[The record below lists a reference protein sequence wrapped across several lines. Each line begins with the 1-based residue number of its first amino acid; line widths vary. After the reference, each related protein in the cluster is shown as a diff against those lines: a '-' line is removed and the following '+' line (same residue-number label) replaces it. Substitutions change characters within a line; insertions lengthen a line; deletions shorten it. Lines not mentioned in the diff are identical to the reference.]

1 MAKAGNNI
9 RRLAWKRKIRAMKM
23 YAASGVFIFTPIPI
37 YSLLGLTRI
46 SVIFHLFCW
55 ILGTFMLRKGHKI
68 TEAANRADQGA
79 VAEES
84 TALILSEL
92 ERDGWSI
99 EFNIPL
105 RYWGDADAFLS
116 SPKNNYY
123 VVDTKS
129 NKGTV
134 FFDGTRLM
142 LRYGSKIYPFS
153 KDILSALRG
162 QAVSLKE
169 LKGLRFVTPVICF
182 SNATID
188 LPTIVIEKVYVLDH
202 RSLVSTLKKIDEN
215 IK

>member
-1 MAKAGNNI
+1 MTKAGKNI
-9 RRLAWKRKIRAMKM
+9 RRLAWKRKIRAIKM
-23 YAASGVFIFTPIPI
+23 FAASGALFFVPAFI
-37 YSLLGLTRI
+37 YSVLSFTTI

-55 ILGTFMLRKGHKI
+55 ILGIFMFINSHKI
-68 TEAANRADQGA
+68 LNSANRADQGA
-79 VAEES
+79 AAEKS
-84 TALILSEL
+84 TALVLSEL
-92 ERDGWSI
+92 ERDGWSM
-99 EFNIPL
+99 EYNIPL

-169 LKGLRFVTPVICF
+169 LKGIRFVTPVICF
-182 SNATID
+182 SNAKID
-188 LPTIVIEKVYVLDH
+188 LPTIVIEQVYILGH
-202 RSLVSTLKKIDEN
+202 KSLVRTLKKIDEN